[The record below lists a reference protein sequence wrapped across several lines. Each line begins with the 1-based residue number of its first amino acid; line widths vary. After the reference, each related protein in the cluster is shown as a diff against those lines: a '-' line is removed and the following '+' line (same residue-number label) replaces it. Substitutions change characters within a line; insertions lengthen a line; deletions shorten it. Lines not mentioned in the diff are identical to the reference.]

1 MMNRRGFLTASAT
14 AGGGLLLGFEL
25 LGCSKRSPSSAPAG
39 APGAASAAARP
50 TPATGA
56 ALNAW
61 IEIAPDDTCTF
72 LVHEA
77 EMGQG
82 VLTSFAMILGEEL
95 RPDWKKG
102 IRAEHAPAD
111 KDKYGEQVTGGSSSV
126 RGNFDRLRAAGAGAR
141 EMLIAAAARR
151 FAVPARDCAAADGVV
166 SCARTGQKARYG
178 ELAAEAAAL
187 QAPSDPP
194 LTPPDRFAIIG
205 KGIPR
210 LDTPR
215 KTRGTAVFGIDV
227 RLPGMVYAQVARC
240 PIFGGKLERFS
251 ADKAK
256 AVPGVQG
263 VFEIPAGVAV
273 VADSTWA
280 AMKGR
285 EALEVSWDA
294 QGHGALDSK
303 KVRETCLKAVKSGK
317 VARAD
322 GDAAKAL
329 AAAPRARKLEAIYE
343 LPFLAHAAM
352 EPLGATVRIADGRCE
367 VWASTQASGP
377 SREVAAKV
385 SGLPMEKVAIHSTL
399 LGGGFGRRAQTDFVE
414 EAVHIAVKVKKPV
427 QVVWSREDDITGG
440 YYRPM
445 SLARMS
451 AALGAGGLPT
461 AWQHQIASPSLLK
474 QFGPLDGGLDRSA
487 LAVARDLPYGIPSVQ
502 VTYADPDLPVTLW
515 FWRSVGASA
524 NAFVVECFLDE
535 LARLGKKD
543 PVELRRALLADKPRH
558 KRVLDLAADK
568 AGWGSPAPAGRARG
582 VALVESFGS
591 IVAQVAEVSIEPR
604 GAKDGKVKVHKVT
617 CAIDCGFAINPD
629 TVHAQMESGIA
640 FGLSAALFGEI
651 TLAGGR
657 AEQSNFDTYPVLR
670 MRDMPAVE
678 THIVPG
684 APGEKLGGVG
694 EPGVPPIA
702 PAVANAVA
710 RLTGKPV
717 RKLPIRL
724 G

>member
-1 MMNRRGFLTASAT
+1 MITRRGFLAASAT

-25 LGCSKRSPSSAPAG
+25 LGCSKRPRGGPSAG
-39 APGAASAAARP
+39 APGAAA
-50 TPATGA
+50 TPAAPAQGA

-61 IEIAPDDTCTF
+61 IEIAPDDTVTF
-72 LVHEA
+72 LVHES

-102 IRAEHAPAD
+102 IRSQHAPAD
-111 KDKYGEQVTGGSSSV
+111 KEKYGEQVTGGSSSV
-126 RGNFDRLRAAGAGAR
+126 RGNFDRLRAAGAAAR
-141 EMLIAAAARR
+141 EMLVAAAARR
-151 FAVPARDCAAADGVV
+151 FGVSPGECAADAGVV
-166 SCARTGQKARYG
+166 TCAKSGQKARYG

-187 QAPSDPP
+187 QPPADPQ
-194 LTPPDRFAIIG
+194 LTPPERFTIIG
-205 KGIPR
+205 KGMPR
-210 LDTPR
+210 LDTPD
-215 KTRGTAVFGIDV
+215 KTRGTAVFGLDV
-227 RLPGMVYAQVARC
+227 KLPGMLHAQVARC
-240 PIFGGKLERFS
+240 PIFGGKLKSFD
-251 ADKAK
+251 AGKAK
-256 AVPGVQG
+256 AVPGVRD
-263 VFEIPAGVAV
+263 VFEVPSGVAV
-273 VADSTWA
+273 VADNTWA

-285 EALEVSWDA
+285 EALAVTWDP
-294 QGHGALDSK
+294 QGHGALSSASI
-303 KVRETCLKAVKSGK
+303 RETCLKVAKTGK
-317 VARAD
+317 AARSD
-322 GDAAKAL
+322 GDAARAL
-329 AAAPRARKLEAIYE
+329 AAAPRARKLEAVYE
-343 LPFLAHAAM
+343 VPFLAHAAM
-352 EPLGATVRIADGRCE
+352 EPLGATVRIEGGRCE

-377 SREVAAKV
+377 SREIAAKV
-385 SGLPMEKVAIHSTL
+385 TGLPYEKVEVHSTL

-414 EAVHIAVKVKKPV
+414 EAVHVAVKVKKPV

-445 SLARMS
+445 SLSRMS
-451 AALGAGGLPT
+451 AALGASGLPT

-474 QFGPLDGGLDRSA
+474 QFGPLEGGLDRSA

-543 PVELRRALLADKPRH
+543 PVDFRRALLADKPRH
-558 KRVLDLAADK
+558 LRVLDLAADK
-568 AGWGSPAPAGRARG
+568 AGWTSAPPAGRARG

-591 IVAQVAEVSIEPR
+591 IVAQVAEVSI
-604 GAKDGKVKVHKVT
+604 DGKDRKVRVHKVVS
-617 CAIDCGFAINPD
+617 AIDCGFAINPD

-651 TLAGGR
+651 TLAGGK
-657 AEQSNFDTYPVLR
+657 AEQDNFDSYPVLR
-670 MRDMPAVE
+670 MRDMPACE

-684 APGEKLGGVG
+684 KPGDKLGGVG

-724 G
+724 A

>member
-1 MMNRRGFLTASAT
+1 MITRRGFLSASAT

-25 LGCSKRSPSSAPAG
+25 LGCSKRSRGEAPAG
-39 APGAASAAARP
+39 APGASATPDTGPAR
-50 TPATGA
+50 GA

-61 IEIAPDDTCTF
+61 IEIAPDDTVTF
-72 LVHEA
+72 LVHES

-102 IRAEHAPAD
+102 IRSQHAPAD
-111 KDKYGEQVTGGSSSV
+111 KDRYGEQVTGGSSSV
-126 RGNFDRLRAAGAGAR
+126 RGNFDRLRAAGAAAR
-141 EMLIAAAARR
+141 EMLVAAAAKR
-151 FAVPARDCAAADGVV
+151 FGVPASDCAADAGVV
-166 SCARTGQKARYG
+166 SCARTGQSARYG
-178 ELAAEAAAL
+178 ELAADAAAL
-187 QAPSDPP
+187 QAPADPP
-194 LTPPDRFAIIG
+194 LTPPEKFRIIG
-205 KGIPR
+205 KGMPR
-210 LDTPR
+210 IDTPP
-215 KTRGTAVFGIDV
+215 KTRGAAEFGIDV
-227 RLPGMVYAQVARC
+227 RLPGMVFAQVARC
-240 PIFGGKLERFS
+240 PIFGGKLARFS

-256 AVPGVQG
+256 AVPGVRD
-263 VFEIPAGVAV
+263 VFEVPSGVAV
-273 VADSTWA
+273 VADNTWA

-285 EALEVSWDA
+285 EALEVHWNG
-294 QGHGALDSK
+294 QGGEKLTSAGI
-303 KVRETCLKAVKSGK
+303 RETCLAVASKGK

-322 GDAAKAL
+322 GDAGKAL
-329 AAAPRARKLEAIYE
+329 AAAPRARKLEAVYE
-343 LPFLAHAAM
+343 VPFLAHAAM

-377 SREVAAKV
+377 SREIAAKV
-385 SGLPMEKVAIHSTL
+385 SGLPIEKVDVHSTL

-414 EAVHIAVKVKKPV
+414 EAVHIAVRVKKPV

-451 AALGAGGLPT
+451 AALGQGGMPG
-461 AWQHQIASPSLLK
+461 AWRHQIASPSLLK

-487 LAVARDLPYGIPSVQ
+487 LAVAKDLPYAIPAVE
-502 VTYADPDLPVTLW
+502 VTYADPELPVTLW

-535 LARLGKKD
+535 LAALAKKD
-543 PVELRRALLADKPRH
+543 PVAMRRALLADKPRH
-558 KRVLDLAADK
+558 QRVLDLAADK
-568 AGWGSPAPAGRARG
+568 AGWGGPLPAGRARG

-591 IVAQVAEVSIEPR
+591 IVAQVAEVSIE
-604 GAKDGKVKVHKVT
+604 GSGKDRKVKVHKVVS
-617 CAIDCGFAINPD
+617 AIDCGFAINPD

-657 AEQSNFDTYPVLR
+657 AEQDNFDSYPVLR

-684 APGEKLGGVG
+684 KPGEKLGGVG

>member
-1 MMNRRGFLTASAT
+1 MISRRGFLTASAT

-25 LGCSKRSPSSAPAG
+25 LGCSKRSRSSAPAG
-39 APGAASAAARP
+39 A
-50 TPATGA
+50 TGA
-56 ALNAW
+56 ATSTGQAPAQGAQLNAW
-61 IEIAPDDTCTF
+61 IEIAPDDTVTF
-72 LVHEA
+72 LVHES

-102 IRAEHAPAD
+102 IKAEHAPAD
-111 KDKYGEQVTGGSSSV
+111 ADKYGEQVTGGSSSV

-141 EMLIAAAARR
+141 EMLIAAAAKR
-151 FAVPARDCAAADGVV
+151 FGVATKECAAEAGVV
-166 SCARTGQKARYG
+166 TCARTGQKARYG
-178 ELAAEAAAL
+178 ELAAEAAAG
-187 QAPSDPP
+187 QPPADPP
-194 LTPPDRFAIIG
+194 LTPPERFAIIG

-210 LDTPR
+210 LDTPS
-215 KTRGTAVFGIDV
+215 KARGAAVFGLDV

-240 PIFGGKLERFS
+240 PIFGGKLEKFS

-256 AVPGVQG
+256 AVPGVRD

-273 VADSTWA
+273 VADTTWA

-303 KVRETCLKAVKSGK
+303 KIRETCLKVARSGK

-329 AAAPRARKLEAIYE
+329 AAAPRARKLEAVYE

-451 AALGAGGLPT
+451 GALDANGLPA

-487 LAVARDLPYGIPSVQ
+487 LAVAKDLPYGIPSVQ

-543 PVELRRALLADKPRH
+543 PVEFRRALLADKPRH
-558 KRVLDLAADK
+558 KRVLDLAVEK
-568 AGWGSPAPAGRARG
+568 AGWGTAPAAGRARG

-591 IVAQVAEVSIEPR
+591 IVAQVAEVSI
-604 GAKDGKVKVHKVT
+604 AKDKKIEVHKVV
-617 CAIDCGFAINPD
+617 CAIDCGFAIHPD

-657 AEQSNFDTYPVLR
+657 AEQDNFDSYPVLR

-684 APGEKLGGVG
+684 NPGEKLGGVG

-710 RLTGKPV
+710 KLTGKPV

>member
-1 MMNRRGFLTASAT
+1 MISRRGFLTASAT
-14 AGGGLLLGFEL
+14 ASGGLLLGFEL
-25 LGCSKRSPSSAPAG
+25 LGCSKRPRGGP
-39 APGAASAAARP
+39 AASASGAAAS
-50 TPATGA
+50 PAEAPAKGA

-61 IEIAPDDTCTF
+61 IEIAPDDTVTF
-72 LVHEA
+72 LVHES

-102 IRAEHAPAD
+102 IRSQHAPAD
-111 KDKYGEQVTGGSSSV
+111 QEKYGEQVTGGSSSV
-126 RGNFDRLRAAGAGAR
+126 RGNFDRLRAAGAAAR
-141 EMLIAAAARR
+141 EMLIAAAAKR
-151 FAVPARDCAAADGVV
+151 FGVSARDCAADAGVV
-166 SCARTGQKARYG
+166 SCARTGQTARYG

-187 QAPSDPP
+187 TAPADPP

-205 KGIPR
+205 KGMAR
-210 LDTPR
+210 LDTPP
-215 KTRGTAVFGIDV
+215 KTRGTAVFGLDV

-240 PIFGGKLERFS
+240 PIFGGKLARFD
-251 ADKAK
+251 AGKAK
-256 AVPGVQG
+256 AVPGVRD
-263 VFEIPAGVAV
+263 VFEVPSGVAV
-273 VADSTWA
+273 VADTTWA

-285 EALEVSWDA
+285 EALEVSWDP
-294 QGHGALDSK
+294 QGHGTLSSASI
-303 KVRETCLKAVKSGK
+303 RETCLRVAAKGK
-317 VARAD
+317 VARSD

-329 AAAPRARKLEAIYE
+329 AAAPRARKLEVVYE
-343 LPFLAHAAM
+343 VPFLAHAAM

-367 VWASTQASGP
+367 VWVATQASGP
-377 SREVAAKV
+377 SREIAAKV
-385 SGLPMEKVAIHSTL
+385 SGLPIAQVDIHSTL

-414 EAVHIAVKVKKPV
+414 EAVHVAVKVKKPV

-451 AALGAGGLPT
+451 AALGANGLPS
-461 AWQHQIASPSLLK
+461 AWRHQIASPSLLK

-487 LAVARDLPYGIPSVQ
+487 LSVAKDIPYGIPAVQ
-502 VTYADPDLPVTLW
+502 VSYADPDLPVTLW

-524 NAFVVECFLDE
+524 NAFAVECFLDE
-535 LARLGKKD
+535 VARLAKKD
-543 PVELRRALLADKPRH
+543 PVEFRRALLADKPRH
-558 KRVLDLAADK
+558 KRVLDLAAEK
-568 AGWGSPAPAGRARG
+568 AGWTTAPPAGRGRG

-591 IVAQVAEVSIEPR
+591 IVAQVAEVSIDT
-604 GAKDGKVKVHKVT
+604 KDKKVRVHKVVS
-617 CAIDCGFAINPD
+617 AIDCGFAINPD

-651 TLAGGR
+651 TLAGGK
-657 AEQSNFDTYPVLR
+657 AEQDNFDSYPVLR
-670 MRDMPAVE
+670 MRDMPACE

-684 APGEKLGGVG
+684 KPGDKLGGVG
-694 EPGVPPIA
+694 EPGVPPIG

-710 RLTGKPV
+710 GLTGKPV

>member
-1 MMNRRGFLTASAT
+1 MISRRGFLTASAT

-25 LGCSKRSPSSAPAG
+25 LGCSKRTRGGPEASAPG
-39 APGAASAAARP
+39 GAAAPARA
-50 TPATGA
+50 PAQGA

-61 IEIAPDDTCTF
+61 IEIAPDDTVTF
-72 LVHEA
+72 LVHES

-102 IRAEHAPAD
+102 VRSQHAPAD
-111 KDKYGEQVTGGSSSV
+111 KEKYGEQVTGGSSSV
-126 RGNFDRLRAAGAGAR
+126 RGNFDRLRAAGAAAR
-141 EMLIAAAARR
+141 EMLVAAAAER
-151 FAVPARDCAAADGVV
+151 FGVSEKECVADAGVV
-166 SCARTGQKARYG
+166 TCARTGQSARYG
-178 ELAAEAAAL
+178 ELAAEAALL
-187 QAPSDPP
+187 QPPADPP

-205 KGIPR
+205 KGMAR
-210 LDTPR
+210 LDTPP
-215 KTRGTAVFGIDV
+215 KTRGTAVFGLDV

-240 PIFGGKLERFS
+240 PIFGGKLKSF
-251 ADKAK
+251 DGQKAK
-256 AVPGVQG
+256 AVPGVRD
-263 VFEIPAGVAV
+263 VFEVPSGVAV
-273 VADSTWA
+273 VADNTWA

-285 EALEVSWDA
+285 EALAVTWDP
-294 QGHGALDSK
+294 QGHDKLTSASI
-303 KVRETCLKAVKSGK
+303 RERCLKLARSGK
-317 VARAD
+317 VARSD
-322 GDAAKAL
+322 GDAGKAL
-329 AAAPRARKLEAIYE
+329 AAAPRARRLEAVYE
-343 LPFLAHAAM
+343 VPFLAHAAM

-377 SREVAAKV
+377 SREIAAKV
-385 SGLPMEKVAIHSTL
+385 SGLPYEKVDVHSTM

-414 EAVHIAVKVKKPV
+414 EAVHIAVKIKKPV
-427 QVVWSREDDITGG
+427 QVVWSREDDVTGG

-445 SLARMS
+445 SLSRMS
-451 AALGAGGLPT
+451 AALGQGGLPS

-487 LAVARDLPYGIPSVQ
+487 LSVAKDIPYAIPSLQ
-502 VTYADPDLPVTLW
+502 VSYADPDLPVTLW

-524 NAFVVECFLDE
+524 NAFPVECFLDE

-543 PVELRRALLADKPRH
+543 PVEFRRALLADKPRH

-568 AGWGSPAPAGRARG
+568 AGWGKPPPAGRARG

-591 IVAQVAEVSIEPR
+591 IVAQVAEVSID
-604 GAKDGKVKVHKVT
+604 GNGKDRKVKVHKVVS
-617 CAIDCGFAINPD
+617 AIDCGFAINPD

-651 TLAGGR
+651 TLAGGK
-657 AEQSNFDTYPVLR
+657 AEQDNFDSYPVLR
-670 MRDMPAVE
+670 MRDMPACE

-684 APGEKLGGVG
+684 KPGDKLGGVG

-710 RLTGKPV
+710 GLTGKPV

-724 G
+724 A

>member
-1 MMNRRGFLTASAT
+1 MISRRGFLTASAT

-25 LGCSKRSPSSAPAG
+25 LGCSKRSRSIEPAG
-39 APGAASAAARP
+39 
-50 TPATGA
+50 ATGA
-56 ALNAW
+56 ATGTGPAPAQGAQLNAW
-61 IEIAPDDTCTF
+61 IEIAPDDTVTF
-72 LVHEA
+72 LVHES

-102 IRAEHAPAD
+102 IKAEHAPAD
-111 KDKYGEQVTGGSSSV
+111 AEKYGEQVTGGSSSV

-141 EMLIAAAARR
+141 EMLVAAAAKR
-151 FAVPARDCAAADGVV
+151 FGVAAKECAAEAGVV
-166 SCARTGQKARYG
+166 TCARTGQKARYG

-187 QAPSDPP
+187 QAPADPP
-194 LTPPDRFAIIG
+194 LTPPERFAIIG

-210 LDTPR
+210 LDTPA
-215 KTRGTAVFGIDV
+215 KARGAAVFGLDV

-240 PIFGGKLERFS
+240 PIFGGKLEKFS

-256 AVPGVQG
+256 AVPGVRD

-273 VADSTWA
+273 VADTTWA

-303 KVRETCLKAVKSGK
+303 KIRETCLKVAKTGK

-329 AAAPRARKLEAIYE
+329 AAAPRARKLEAVYE

-352 EPLGATVRIADGRCE
+352 EPLGATVRIADGGCE

-377 SREVAAKV
+377 SREIAAKV

-414 EAVHIAVKVKKPV
+414 EAVHVAVKVKKPV

-451 AALGAGGLPT
+451 GALGESGLPA

-487 LAVARDLPYGIPSVQ
+487 LAVAKDLPYGIPSVK

-543 PVELRRALLADKPRH
+543 PVEFRRALLADKPRH
-558 KRVLDLAADK
+558 KRVLDLAAEK
-568 AGWGSPAPAGRARG
+568 AGWGTAPPAGRARG

-591 IVAQVAEVSIEPR
+591 IVAQVAEVSIDKAR
-604 GAKDGKVKVHKVT
+604 KVVVHKVV
-617 CAIDCGFAINPD
+617 CAIDCGFAIHPD

-657 AEQSNFDTYPVLR
+657 AEQNNFDSYPVLR

-684 APGEKLGGVG
+684 KPGEKLGGVG

-710 RLTGKPV
+710 KLTGKPV

>member
-1 MMNRRGFLTASAT
+1 MISRRGFLTASAT

-25 LGCSKRSPSSAPAG
+25 LGCAKRSRSSEPAG
-39 APGAASAAARP
+39 APGAATSTGQA
-50 TPATGA
+50 PAQGA
-56 ALNAW
+56 QLNAW
-61 IEIAPDDTCTF
+61 IEIAPDDTVTF
-72 LVHEA
+72 LVHES

-102 IRAEHAPAD
+102 IKAEHAPAD

-141 EMLIAAAARR
+141 EMLVAAAAKR
-151 FAVPARDCAAADGVV
+151 FGVATKECAADAGVV
-166 SCARTGQKARYG
+166 TCARTGQKARYG

-187 QAPSDPP
+187 QAPADPP
-194 LTPPDRFAIIG
+194 LTPPERFAIIG

-210 LDTPR
+210 LDTPS
-215 KTRGTAVFGIDV
+215 KARGAAVFGLDV

-240 PIFGGKLERFS
+240 PIFGGKLQKFS

-256 AVPGVQG
+256 AVPGVRD

-273 VADSTWA
+273 VADTTWA

-303 KVRETCLKAVKSGK
+303 KVRAICLEVAKKGK

-322 GDAAKAL
+322 GDAGKAL
-329 AAAPRARKLEAIYE
+329 AAAPRARKLEAVYE

-352 EPLGATVRIADGRCE
+352 EPLGATVNIADGRCE

-385 SGLPMEKVAIHSTL
+385 SGLPMDKVAIHSTL

-414 EAVHIAVKVKKPV
+414 EAVHVAVKVKKPV

-451 AALGAGGLPT
+451 AALGANGLPA

-487 LAVARDLPYGIPSVQ
+487 LAVAKDLPYGIPSVQ

-558 KRVLDLAADK
+558 TRVLDLAAEK
-568 AGWGSPAPAGRARG
+568 AGWGSAPPAGRARG

-591 IVAQVAEVSIEPR
+591 IVAQVAEVSIE
-604 GAKDGKVKVHKVT
+604 KDKKVVVHKVV
-617 CAIDCGFAINPD
+617 CAIDCGFAIHPD

-684 APGEKLGGVG
+684 NPGEKLGGVG